1 MIEILKKV
9 FNPSNGNCLFNS
21 IAAFIDRE
29 LYLCKRDKK
38 GKPISKRNQQKE
50 TFMAKN
56 LRQMVCFTLESMKD
70 DFKEPFEYD
79 DELYKDMDDRISSMK
94 KNFVWGG
101 MPELTALAKMLNIEF
116 TIYVIHESKKNIIT
130 SESGIE
136 ASIDADIDY
145 SVDAYIEDSL
155 DCNDEGIE
163 EINLDESGCEA
174 HNSDEDSS
182 EEEKPEILNEISIIG
197 KGNFK
202 KCNLLLDKDHYKLIE
217 IFKYDELTD
226 SSDSSDLSEDSSDN
240 DAENAENDNN
250 DNDNDKQEFIE
261 MSSLEPMELESNKAF
276 NVRFKNI
283 SIIDGIMFKG
293 FKEKQKVELMNMSF
307 KDNNSCGFYVPRTNA
322 WFFYDNKQLFK
333 SFCEKNNI
341 EWI

>member
-1 MIEILKKV
+1 MLFKLIMIEILKKV

-21 IAAFIDRE
+21 VAAFIDRE

-50 TFMAKN
+50 TYMAKN
-56 LRQMVCFTLESMKD
+56 LRQMVCFTLDSMKG
-70 DFKEPFEYD
+70 DFKEPFQFD
-79 DELYKDMDDRISSMK
+79 DELYQDMDDRISNMK

-116 TIYVIHESKKNIIT
+116 TIYVIYNSKKNII
-130 SESGIE
+130 SDSGIKV
-136 ASIDADIDY
+136 SLDANI
-145 SVDAYIEDSL
+145 

-202 KCNLLLDKDHYKLIE
+202 KCNLLLDKDHYELIE
-217 IFKYDELTD
+217 IFKYDELLD
-226 SSDSSDLSEDSSDN
+226 LSDSSESSDGDSN
-240 DAENAENDNN
+240 HSIKTRSVSLSDNNDNN
-250 DNDNDKQEFIE
+250 DKKEFIE
-261 MSSLEPMELESNKAF
+261 MSSLEPLKLERNKAY
-276 NVRFKNI
+276 NVKFKNI

-293 FKEKQKVELMNMSF
+293 FKEKQKKELMNMSF
-307 KDNNSCGFYVPRTNA
+307 KDNNSCGFYVPETNA